1 MTIVPDKFSPTADAA
16 TAARIFA
23 IDPAGIGGAVLRG
36 RPGVIRDRWLAAAK
50 QMSKPNRPWLK
61 VPIGVGEDRL
71 LGGLD
76 LVGSVSAGRPVI
88 ATGIL
93 ATANGGVIL
102 LPMAERLT
110 VVTAA
115 SVAAVLDAGEVHIER
130 DGITRRSPAQFGV
143 IAFDEGLDD
152 DEVVDARLLDR
163 LAFHIDLDALEPQLS
178 GLADAC
184 VTEDV
189 RARIS
194 GIESG
199 IEVSSDIVLAFC
211 NTAAVLGIESPRAVL
226 LALRV
231 ARISAALAS
240 RCEVGEVDAALAA
253 RLVLAPRALGLPA
266 EAQADEQTSD
276 EQATDTPEKPE
287 QNSEEAP
294 SPSASPEA
302 LEDIVLE
309 ATKAALPERLLER
322 LRQERELR
330 RSRGPGGRGGPAA
343 QAQKRGRPVGTR
355 PAGNAGGQRLNLLAT
370 LKTAA
375 PWRNVRNH
383 NKREGG
389 PLIPIRK
396 EDFRITRYKNKTG
409 VTTLFVV
416 DASGSQAAQRLAEV
430 KGAIELLLH
439 ECYVRRD
446 EVALIAFR
454 GVRAEL
460 VLAPTRALARAK
472 RCLAAIPGG
481 GGTPLATG
489 IDLAHDT
496 ARSIAVRGRKP
507 AVVFLTDG
515 RANIARD
522 GLPGQ
527 EGAER
532 DALASARL
540 YRAGAWQTLFLDS
553 SRRPRQQ
560 AQSIASELA
569 ASYLPLPY
577 ADAGAISAVVRNAVT
592 R

>member
-1 MTIVPDKFSPTADAA
+1 
-16 TAARIFA
+16 
-23 IDPAGIGGAVLRG
+23 
-36 RPGVIRDRWLAAAK
+36 
-50 QMSKPNRPWLK
+50 
-61 VPIGVGEDRL
+61 
-71 LGGLD
+71 
-76 LVGSVSAGRPVI
+76 
-88 ATGIL
+88 
-93 ATANGGVIL
+93 GGVII
-102 LPMAERLT
+102 LPMAERLPD
-110 VVTAA
+110 VTAA
-115 SVAAVLDAGEVHIER
+115 CIAAVLDAGEVHIER
-130 DGITRRSPAQFGV
+130 DGFTRHSRTQFGV
-143 IAFDEGLDD
+143 VVFDEGLDD
-152 DEVVDARLLDR
+152 DEVVDARLMDR
-163 LAFHIDLDALEPQLS
+163 LAFHLDLDALEPQQLS
-178 GLADAC
+178 APDGFAID
-184 VTEDV
+184 DV
-189 RARIS
+189 RARIP
-194 GIESG
+194 G
-199 IEVSSDIVLAFC
+199 IEVRSEILLAFC
-211 NTAAVLGIESPRAVL
+211 NTAAALGIESPRAVL

-231 ARISAALAS
+231 ARVSAAHAS
-240 RCEVGEVDAALAA
+240 RREVSDVDAAFAA
-253 RLVLAPRALGLPA
+253 RMVLAPRALRLPA
-266 EAQADEQTSD
+266 EEQAGEPPSD
-276 EQATDTPEKPE
+276 EQATDTPENPGNE
-287 QNSEEAP
+287 DLDAA

-302 LEDIVLE
+302 LDDIILE

-355 PAGNAGGQRLNLLAT
+355 PARNTGAQRLNLLAT

-375 PWRNVRNH
+375 PWRNVRKH
-383 NKREGG
+383 ERRDGG

-454 GVRAEL
+454 GIRAEL

-489 IDLAHDT
+489 IDLARDT
-496 ARSIAVRGRKP
+496 ARSISVRGRKP

-527 EGAER
+527 ESAER

-560 AQSIASELA
+560 AQSLAAELA
-569 ASYLPLPY
+569 ANYLPLPY